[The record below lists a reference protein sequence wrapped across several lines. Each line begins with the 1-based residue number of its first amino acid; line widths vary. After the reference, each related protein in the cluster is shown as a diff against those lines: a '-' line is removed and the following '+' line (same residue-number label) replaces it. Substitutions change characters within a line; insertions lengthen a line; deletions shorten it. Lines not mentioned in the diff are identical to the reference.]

1 MIAALRYY
9 DTFAKMGSQ
18 VPPITKIATAL
29 NEGNTGA
36 DSVIVRAMR
45 YSLRRALS
53 LDYVDGA
60 RITQRLTL
68 QASWERIALLNSPRM
83 CFLEARKWTACHLLW
98 SWWIGFAAAFA
109 NPGNCHPSGG
119 RVFIAATDLKDAIAS
134 CVADASAYYV
144 LTFAAARADQAN
156 EYHSL
161 QVTVDKPGMT
171 ARTRTGYYAQ
181 P

>member
-53 LDYVDGA
+53 LDYVDGGTHNPTIDA
-60 RITQRLTL
+60 PGFVGTNR
-68 QASWERIALLNSPRM
+68 SLNSPRM

-134 CVADASAYYV
+134 WVADASAYYV